1 MTTFTDKTIAF
12 LAAGLLVPAIALA
25 ASASLPQGTTPLLKA
40 SVGDQVPERLIS
52 GEPATVDIDHAPV
65 HVSWTLPAGQ
75 SLKSGPQPFKRVSR
89 DFIVDASGAE
99 LERGVAVPLSA
110 SGAMLRISPR
120 DQGSA
125 PLSAAQV
132 HVTSSR
138 GLRQSAAS
146 ISSTVASGQLM
157 TRAGMPM
164 QAGSV
169 ALRLDSSIAAG
180 TIHVDAAGARGH
192 YVVQVREPQSPF
204 ALTLA
209 ANHDTRLAGQPIEVR
224 AQLEKPARSNA
235 SMDAISGVLEAP
247 DGWSTDITFSP
258 QPDHGYLASFTPPAE
273 HAGQR
278 GLWQVHVFASGHDGQ
293 RELLRDASNAF
304 AAVRPTARL
313 TGLMSRQPNSPGQD
327 LAFDIGVE
335 AAAPSRYALGAVLYG
350 HDRNGALQPAV
361 YAQSA
366 DWLTPGKGRRIR
378 LRFDATD
385 IAASGLSAPFE
396 LRDLRLDDQVQLGLL
411 ERRQI
416 AARGI
421 PAHD

>member
-12 LAAGLLVPAIALA
+12 LAAGLLVPAMALA
-25 ASASLPQGTTPLLKA
+25 ASASLPQGTMPLLKA

-75 SLKSGPQPFKRVSR
+75 TLKSGPQPFKRVSR

-99 LERGVAVPLSA
+99 LERGVAVPLSG

-132 HVTSSR
+132 HVTYR
-138 GLRQSAAS
+138 GLRKNVAS

-157 TRAGMPM
+157 ARAGMPM

-258 QPDHGYLASFTPPAE
+258 QPDHGYLASFTPPAG

-313 TGLMSRQPNSPGQD
+313 TGLMSRQPNRPGQD
-327 LAFDIGVE
+327 LAFDFGIE
-335 AAAPSRYALGAVLYG
+335 TAAPSRYAVSAVLYG
-350 HDRNGALQPAV
+350 HDRSGALKPAV

-366 DWLTPGKGRRIR
+366 DWLAPGKGQYIR
-378 LRFDATD
+378 LRFDTAD
-385 IAASGLSAPFE
+385 VAASGLSAPFE

-421 PAHD
+421 AAHD